1 VGGAGGKAE
10 ATYADAMEKHR
21 HRLMF
26 NAARRQTRVD
36 RLDGPPPLGLQ
47 VCAVACLCAWACA
60 CACLTVS
67 VGLCSASR
75 PRQSGA
81 VMKRPQSSIGRR
93 SMAPLRQTSQWSQGC
108 ARPRVTRA
116 CHAHIV
122 GRCTLLRGGAS
133 ARCGGAAAS
142 TGSCASFHGGRSP
155 LPPRTTRSHRR
166 RGTCDPPSVPDVS
179 QSAQ

>member
-1 VGGAGGKAE
+1 MTFPPLLLCCAFASVHTTDPRALRVQHRRGQAERARQMHSTAPGEVLDHSTAPGEDLDQDLAGFIDDDGDDVGGAGGEAE

-47 VCAVACLCAWACA
+47 VCAVACLCAWAWA

-75 PRQSGA
+75 PRQS
-81 VMKRPQSSIGRR
+81 VC
-93 SMAPLRQTSQWSQGC
+93 GC
-108 ARPRVTRA
+108 TQVE
-116 CHAHIV
+116 
-122 GRCTLLRGGAS
+122 G
-133 ARCGGAAAS
+133 
-142 TGSCASFHGGRSP
+142 
-155 LPPRTTRSHRR
+155 
-166 RGTCDPPSVPDVS
+166 D
-179 QSAQ
+179 